1 MINIKRSS
9 TTYVPESPPAN
20 RPQRRRM
27 RLAGMLAL
35 ALALTAWLAV
45 ASLTGDG
52 SAEAQTSSLSVADF
66 DQSGLQVVALASF
79 TAGGATTLYSAADSR
94 WGATGSLLE
103 GDVDLS
109 ADTKI
114 VRVMV
119 PARNGSLLRL
129 NDDGPLVLG
138 AWFGESGAGAD
149 LTVWLQTD
157 AGTTSFAANDFKTVG
172 SSYVNFNVP
181 ATGRAIVTGI
191 GAGDRFVLALTRPT
205 PEPVTP
211 PATEQVEPVGSEPDA
226 TDEDT
231 DTRDPPD
238 TEQVEPV
245 GGELD
250 ATDEATDTSN
260 LRGNEQVEPLP
271 GKISPPAIRQ
281 LDYTLNELLLGGSAA
296 ADARRSLSL
305 TRSADVELVRV
316 RVTTEAGAVQAVVK
330 FVRKNGGAVLEPRA
344 GDTTFAADV
353 PLSVLLALA
362 AQPGVVGVAAIPESV
377 PANAG
382 ATVQGATRWQG
393 AGFGGSGV
401 GIAIVD
407 LGFSNYSANIGSSLP
422 RPQAVR
428 CYAGSISTVLSACE
442 NGGDH
447 GTVVTEFLYDVAP
460 DATYFLVKGDSPQ
473 AIDAL
478 DWLVANG
485 VDVVSVSISSLSFE
499 GPGDGTNRREPI
511 GWLDF
516 IHRANSRGIVVAV
529 SAGNSGPH
537 GFFSDSGFG
546 DPDGDNV
553 LDWADGDECHSVT
566 LRGGT
571 EYNISLRW
579 EDSWPHATRDL
590 DLYLKQGN
598 STFAKSEDVQG
609 GGGAEYPREKMKYR
623 VTGNTTTTFCLVVQ
637 RSAGAAPGWYQVVIA
652 GNGSSVQMEYTS
664 NGYSLMSG
672 AESVSSGVLVSGAAS
687 WGATGS
693 LPGYASRGPLPS
705 GTIKPDIVGAS
716 HVYSNVS
723 NVVEIGTS
731 FSAPHV
737 AGLAALVKQRFP
749 WYTPAE
755 IATWLKDHALSRGD
769 PSPNGDWGHGFA
781 QVPGTPATGGRVQVT
796 GEVEVGLA
804 LTASLS
810 GVNDPDGS
818 SGPRQYQ
825 WYRVNNGARRLITG
839 ATSATYT
846 PVGADQGKR
855 LQVAVQYTDGASVRE
870 AFLSGPTGVVVE
882 GRLTFADSTS
892 QATASTRVN
901 LTAGHRVAQRFDTG
915 SEGFFN
921 LIEVQLQTA
930 VALPA
935 GSRYTV
941 KLHEKDSTSDVPGT
955 EVVALNG
962 SLAGSGTRS
971 FTPAK
976 AIELNANTTY
986 FVVIHVVSVPS
997 GTTNHG
1003 RMAYK
1008 TGSSN
1013 LTLAT
1018 GWAIPSSSLQRS
1030 RNSTSWSQVS
1040 ARMGLAV
1047 KGYLI
1052 DADNTVNWKETTFE
1066 VTEGERVFMSV
1077 QLARGATEA
1086 LTIPF
1091 AILPASTAGSADY
1104 TITDPRFLPEGR
1116 AKTVL
1121 FTATDDEL
1129 DEENEVL
1136 LLTFGSLP
1144 TGWVAGVRQTATL
1157 TIIDNDYP
1165 PLTVMFGNAAY
1176 TAAEGGEVAVTVTLS
1191 ADPGRTVVIPIEAA
1205 SEGGTSAADYSGVP
1219 SSVTFASGETSQT
1232 ITFMATED
1240 SVDDDDEGVQLSFG
1254 ASLPSGVTAVTPT
1267 TTTVSITDD
1276 DDPPVTV
1283 MFGAPSYTVAE
1294 GGTETVTVTLSADPE
1309 RTVVIPIV
1317 ATVEGGASTADYSG
1331 VPLNVT
1337 FDSGETSQTFSFT
1350 ATQDTEN
1357 DDGEGVRLS
1366 IGATLPDGVSAGS
1379 TNATALTIFDDDGTG
1394 VTLSTVSLT
1403 ITEGSS
1409 QTYTAVLDTQPTAA
1423 VTVTINDPAG
1433 SSGVTADPAS
1443 LMFGTTDW
1451 SSPQTVTV
1459 RAAQD
1464 ADDADETATVTH
1476 TVSSAD
1482 SDYNAAWVS
1491 GVSVSVID
1499 DEDPF
1504 VTVMFG
1510 ASSYTAAEGGQVEI
1524 TVTLSADPER
1534 TVVIPIVKTEAG
1546 GASAADYSG
1555 VPSSVTFQS
1564 GEVSQTITF
1573 MATQDTQ
1580 DDDDETVALSFG
1592 GSLPTGVTAG
1602 TLSEATVSI
1611 TDDDDPAVTVMF
1623 GASAY
1628 TVAEG
1633 GEVAVTVTLSAD
1645 PERTLVIPIEAML
1658 QGGATRGDY
1667 LGVPLNVT
1675 FASGETSQTITF
1687 MATQDTEDDS
1697 DESVLLRIVGTG
1709 ARVTIGTPNET
1720 TVSITD
1726 DDGLPVLVSNL
1737 NQARFREVARL
1748 AQWDLAQG
1756 FMTGADAASLISIDL
1771 RLKTG
1776 NQSTPPVVK
1785 LFRDSPDGTQ
1795 IATLDGP
1802 LQLDPNTERN
1812 YRFAPFE
1819 PVALNPS
1826 TEYWVVVERSSGGSP
1841 HDAPEWVGTA
1851 SESEDGTPAAGW
1863 SVGNDAKR
1871 RSADS
1876 TGAFENFE
1884 SKRVLFIRAKG
1895 NLHPA
1900 VVGNLNQAPLQEG
1913 SGLAQWDLAQG
1924 FMAGAGT
1931 ANLAS
1936 IDLRLKTGAVTTP
1949 PLVKLFRDSPDGT
1962 EVAMLSGPIELDPN
1976 TERNYSYAPH
1986 GAIALSAS
1994 TEYWVVVERH
2004 PADFGQ
2010 DAAEWV
2016 GTASESE
2023 DGTPAAGWSVGN
2035 DAKRR
2040 QAASTGAFD
2049 TFQSKRV
2056 LLLRV
2061 NVTPPPRVTVMFGSA
2076 AYTAAEGGQV
2086 EVTVT
2091 LSADPERTVVIP
2103 IEEMLEDGATS
2114 GDYSVVPS
2122 NVTFASG
2129 ETSQTIT
2136 FTATQDTEDDDG
2148 EGVQLS
2154 FGAPLPAGVTAGTPN
2169 ETTVSITDDDVPAVT
2184 VSFGAASYTVA
2195 EGSSVDVEVKLDAD
2209 PERTVVI
2216 PITATPGDGAEAA
2229 DFSRVPDN
2237 VTFAAGE
2244 TSQIITFAATDD
2256 TADDD
2261 GETVALGFGTPP
2273 SGVTAG
2279 TTSTTTVSITDN
2291 DDPAVTV
2298 SFGAASYTVTEGSSV
2313 DVEVKLD
2320 ADPERTVV
2328 IPITATPGDG
2338 AEAADFSRVP
2348 DNVTFAAGETSQ
2360 IITFAAT
2367 DDTADDDGETVALGF
2382 GTPPSG
2388 VTAGTTSTTTVS
2400 ITDNDDPAVTVS
2412 FGAAS
2417 YTVTEG
2423 SSVDV
2428 EVKLDADPER
2438 TVVIPIT
2445 ATPGDGAEAADF
2457 SRVPDNVTFAAGETS
2472 QIITFAATDDTADDD
2487 GETVA
2492 LGFGTPPSGVTA
2504 GTTSTTTVTITD
2516 NDDPAVTVSFGAASY
2531 TVTEGSTVSVEVKL
2545 DQDPERTVVIP
2556 ITATPGDGATTAD
2569 YSGVPVN
2576 VTFNS
2581 GDTSKEITFSA
2592 AEDTVD
2598 DDGETVALGFGTPPS
2613 GVTAGTTSTTT
2624 VSITDND
2631 EPPAPQLTQVT
2642 VSFGAASYTVT
2653 EGSSVDVEVKL
2664 DADPERTVVIPIT
2677 ATPGDGAEA
2686 ADFSGVPAT

>member
-1 MINIKRSS
+1 MLDGASAMKAWLLRAGLVA
-9 TTYVPESPPAN
+9 TLLLCAGDVARAQDPPDTRDPPATEQVE
-20 RPQRRRM
+20 PVGSE
-27 RLAGMLAL
+27 LDATDEA
-35 ALALTAWLAV
+35 TD
-45 ASLTGDG
+45 TGD
-52 SAEAQTSSLSVADF
+52 
-66 DQSGLQVVALASF
+66 
-79 TAGGATTLYSAADSR
+79 
-94 WGATGSLLE
+94 
-103 GDVDLS
+103 
-109 ADTKI
+109 
-114 VRVMV
+114 
-119 PARNGSLLRL
+119 
-129 NDDGPLVLG
+129 
-138 AWFGESGAGAD
+138 
-149 LTVWLQTD
+149 
-157 AGTTSFAANDFKTVG
+157 
-172 SSYVNFNVP
+172 
-181 ATGRAIVTGI
+181 
-191 GAGDRFVLALTRPT
+191 
-205 PEPVTP
+205 P

-231 DTRDPPD
+231 DTGDLPD

-245 GGELD
+245 GSEPD
-250 ATDEATDTSN
+250 ASDEDTDTGDPPATEQVEPVGSEPDASDEATDSSD

-281 LDYTLNELLLGGSAA
+281 LDYTLNELLLGGSAGVA
-296 ADARRSLSL
+296 ARRSLSL

-330 FVRKNGGAVLEPRA
+330 FVRKNGGAVLDPRA

-382 ATVQGATRWQG
+382 ATAQGATRWQG

-401 GIAIVD
+401 GIAVVD

-428 CYAGSISTVLSACE
+428 CYAGSISTALSACE

-499 GPGDGTNRREPI
+499 GPGDGSNRREPI

-553 LDWADGDECHSVT
+553 LDWTDGDECHSVT
-566 LRGGT
+566 LRGGR

-870 AFLSGPTGVVVE
+870 AFLSGPTGVVAE
-882 GRLTFADSTS
+882 GRRTFADSTS

-955 EVVALNG
+955 EVVTLNG
-962 SLAGSGTRS
+962 SLVGSGTRS
-971 FTPAK
+971 FAPAT

-1052 DADNTVNWKETTFE
+1052 DADNTVNWEATTFE
-1066 VTEGERVFMSV
+1066 VTEGESVFMSV
-1077 QLARGATEA
+1077 QLARGATRA

-1091 AILPASTAGSADY
+1091 AILPASTAGSADF
-1104 TITDPRFLPEGR
+1104 TITAPRFLPEGR
-1116 AKTVL
+1116 AKTVI

-1144 TGWVAGVRQTATL
+1144 MGWVAGVRQTATL

-1191 ADPGRTVVIPIEAA
+1191 ADPGRTLVIPIEETL
-1205 SEGGTSAADYSGVP
+1205 EGGATSADYSGVP

-1232 ITFMATED
+1232 ITFMATDD
-1240 SVDDDDEGVQLSFG
+1240 SVDDDGEGVQLSFG

-1309 RTVVIPIV
+1309 RTVVIPIE
-1317 ATVEGGASTADYSG
+1317 ATLEGGASTADYSG

-1337 FDSGETSQTFSFT
+1337 FASGETSRTFSFV

-1366 IGATLPDGVSAGS
+1366 FGTPLPAGVTAG
-1379 TNATALTIFDDDGTG
+1379 TPNATALTIFDDDGTG
-1394 VTLSTVSLT
+1394 VTLSAVSLT

-1433 SSGVTADPAS
+1433 STGVTADPAS

-1476 TVSSAD
+1476 TVSSTD

-1510 ASSYTAAEGGQVEI
+1510 ASDYTAAEGGQVEI

-1555 VPSSVTFQS
+1555 APSSVTFQS

-1573 MATQDTQ
+1573 MATDDTQ

-1592 GSLPTGVTAG
+1592 ASLPTGVTAG
-1602 TLSEATVSI
+1602 TPNEATVSI

-1623 GASAY
+1623 GNAAY

-1645 PERTLVIPIEAML
+1645 PERTVVIPIAATL

-1667 LGVPLNVT
+1667 SGVPSDVT

-1697 DESVLLRIVGTG
+1697 DESVLLRIFRAAGQRDHRD
-1709 ARVTIGTPNET
+1709 AER
-1720 TVSITD
+1720 
-1726 DDGLPVLVSNL
+1726 DDGQHHRRRRPAGVGEQPQPGKASRN
-1737 NQARFREVARL
+1737 VARL
-1748 AQWDLAQG
+1748 DQWDLAQG

-1776 NQSTPPVVK
+1776 NQSRRPVVK
-1785 LFRDSPDGTQ
+1785 LFRDSPDGTE

-1802 LQLDPNTERN
+1802 FQLDPSTERN
-1812 YRFAPFE
+1812 YRFAPIV

-1826 TEYWVVVERSSGGSP
+1826 TAYWVVVERSSGGSP
-1841 HDAPEWVGTA
+1841 QDAPEWVGTA

-1871 RSADS
+1871 RHAAS
-1876 TGAFENFE
+1876 TGAFENFQ

-1900 VVGNLNQAPLQEG
+1900 VVGNLNQATLQEG

-1936 IDLRLKTGAVTTP
+1936 IDLRLKTGAGTTP

-1962 EVAMLSGPIELDPN
+1962 EVATLSGPFQLVPD
-1976 TERNYSYAPH
+1976 TERNYSFAPH
-1986 GAIALSAS
+1986 SPIALSAS
-1994 TEYWVVVERH
+1994 TEYWVVVERN
-2004 PADFGQ
+2004 PGEFWAGRRG
-2010 DAAEWV
+2010 V
-2016 GTASESE
+2016 G
-2023 DGTPAAGWSVGN
+2023 GY
-2035 DAKRR
+2035 R
-2040 QAASTGAFD
+2040 
-2049 TFQSKRV
+2049 
-2056 LLLRV
+2056 L
-2061 NVTPPPRVTVMFGSA
+2061 
-2076 AYTAAEGGQV
+2076 
-2086 EVTVT
+2086 
-2091 LSADPERTVVIP
+2091 
-2103 IEEMLEDGATS
+2103 
-2114 GDYSVVPS
+2114 
-2122 NVTFASG
+2122 
-2129 ETSQTIT
+2129 
-2136 FTATQDTEDDDG
+2136 
-2148 EGVQLS
+2148 
-2154 FGAPLPAGVTAGTPN
+2154 
-2169 ETTVSITDDDVPAVT
+2169 
-2184 VSFGAASYTVA
+2184 
-2195 EGSSVDVEVKLDAD
+2195 
-2209 PERTVVI
+2209 
-2216 PITATPGDGAEAA
+2216 
-2229 DFSRVPDN
+2229 
-2237 VTFAAGE
+2237 
-2244 TSQIITFAATDD
+2244 
-2256 TADDD
+2256 
-2261 GETVALGFGTPP
+2261 
-2273 SGVTAG
+2273 
-2279 TTSTTTVSITDN
+2279 
-2291 DDPAVTV
+2291 
-2298 SFGAASYTVTEGSSV
+2298 
-2313 DVEVKLD
+2313 
-2320 ADPERTVV
+2320 
-2328 IPITATPGDG
+2328 
-2338 AEAADFSRVP
+2338 
-2348 DNVTFAAGETSQ
+2348 
-2360 IITFAAT
+2360 
-2367 DDTADDDGETVALGF
+2367 
-2382 GTPPSG
+2382 
-2388 VTAGTTSTTTVS
+2388 
-2400 ITDNDDPAVTVS
+2400 
-2412 FGAAS
+2412 
-2417 YTVTEG
+2417 
-2423 SSVDV
+2423 
-2428 EVKLDADPER
+2428 
-2438 TVVIPIT
+2438 
-2445 ATPGDGAEAADF
+2445 
-2457 SRVPDNVTFAAGETS
+2457 
-2472 QIITFAATDDTADDD
+2472 
-2487 GETVA
+2487 
-2492 LGFGTPPSGVTA
+2492 
-2504 GTTSTTTVTITD
+2504 
-2516 NDDPAVTVSFGAASY
+2516 
-2531 TVTEGSTVSVEVKL
+2531 
-2545 DQDPERTVVIP
+2545 
-2556 ITATPGDGATTAD
+2556 
-2569 YSGVPVN
+2569 
-2576 VTFNS
+2576 
-2581 GDTSKEITFSA
+2581 
-2592 AEDTVD
+2592 
-2598 DDGETVALGFGTPPS
+2598 
-2613 GVTAGTTSTTT
+2613 
-2624 VSITDND
+2624 
-2631 EPPAPQLTQVT
+2631 
-2642 VSFGAASYTVT
+2642 
-2653 EGSSVDVEVKL
+2653 
-2664 DADPERTVVIPIT
+2664 
-2677 ATPGDGAEA
+2677 
-2686 ADFSGVPAT
+2686 